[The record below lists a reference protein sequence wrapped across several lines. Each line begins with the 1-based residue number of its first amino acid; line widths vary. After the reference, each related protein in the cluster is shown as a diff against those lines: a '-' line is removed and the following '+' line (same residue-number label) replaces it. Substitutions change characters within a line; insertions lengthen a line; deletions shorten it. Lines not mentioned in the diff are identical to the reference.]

1 MIAHSPTPLQH
12 QVGWLPPE
20 GDLPTASRSELVAA
34 RRLGLLL
41 AVAVA
46 AGIDLIVSIV
56 QPTTS
61 PLDTAS
67 GFVLGAFGIVPILAA
82 APFGW
87 WLGPAAARTQ
97 RLGAA
102 AIVVAMAI
110 GVMILGDILT
120 VAGIALGSMF
130 ASGATYPAGELA
142 AGLVGMSLVG
152 AMVVGPFVVAMLTLP
167 ASVAWIV
174 AFRITWTVV
183 RPGGR
188 SSGDVMAT

>member
-1 MIAHSPTPLQH
+1 MIAHSRTPLQ
-12 QVGWLPPE
+12 QQRGWLPPGAE
-20 GDLPTASRSELVAA
+20 LPTASRSELVAA
-34 RRLGLLL
+34 RRLGLVL
-41 AVAVA
+41 AIAVA
-46 AGIDLIVSIV
+46 AGLDLIVSII

-87 WLGPAAARTQ
+87 WLGPAAARTR

-102 AIVVAMAI
+102 GVVVAMAI
-110 GVMILGDILT
+110 GVMIMGDILT
-120 VAGIALGSMF
+120 VTGIALGSMF
-130 ASGATYPAGELA
+130 ASGASYPAGELA

-152 AMVVGPFVVAMLTLP
+152 AMVVGPFVVALLTLL

-174 AFRITWTVV
+174 AFRIAWTGV
-183 RPGGR
+183 RPHGR
-188 SSGDVMAT
+188 RDDDVMAT

>member
-12 QVGWLPPE
+12 QRGWLPPE

-34 RRLGLLL
+34 RRLGLVL
-41 AVAVA
+41 AIAVA
-46 AGIDLIVSIV
+46 AGLDLIVSVI

-87 WLGPAAARTQ
+87 WLGPAAARTGHV
-97 RLGAA
+97 GAA

-110 GVMILGDILT
+110 GVMIVGDILT
-120 VAGIALGSMF
+120 VTGIALGSMF
-130 ASGATYPAGELA
+130 ASGASYPAGELA

-152 AMVVGPFVVAMLTLP
+152 AMVVGPFAVALLTLP

-174 AFRITWTVV
+174 AFRIAWTVV
-183 RPGGR
+183 RPHGR
-188 SSGDVMAT
+188 RDDDVMAT

>member
-1 MIAHSPTPLQH
+1 MIAHSRTPLQ
-12 QVGWLPPE
+12 QQRGWLLPE
-20 GDLPTASRSELVAA
+20 ADLPTASRTELVAA
-34 RRLGLLL
+34 RRLGLVL
-41 AVAVA
+41 AIAVA
-46 AGIDLIVSIV
+46 AGLDLIVSVI

-87 WLGPAAARTQ
+87 WLGPAAART
-97 RLGAA
+97 RRMGAA
-102 AIVVAMAI
+102 AIVVAIAI

-120 VAGIALGSMF
+120 VTGIAVGSMF
-130 ASGATYPAGELA
+130 ASGATYPAGQVA

-152 AMVVGPFVVAMLTLP
+152 AMVVGPFVVALLTLP

-174 AFRITWTVV
+174 AFKIAWTVI
-183 RPGGR
+183 RPR
-188 SSGDVMAT
+188 ARTAGDVMAT

>member
-1 MIAHSPTPLQH
+1 MIAHSPTSLQR
-12 QVGWLPPE
+12 QRGWLPAE
-20 GDLPTASRSELVAA
+20 GDLATASRREVIAA
-34 RRLGLLL
+34 RRLGLVL

-46 AGIDLIVSIV
+46 AGIDLIVTVV

-87 WLGPAAARTQ
+87 WLGPATARTQ
-97 RLGAA
+97 RMGAA

-120 VAGIALGSMF
+120 VTGIALGSMLG
-130 ASGATYPAGELA
+130 SGATYPAGELA

-152 AMVVGPFVVAMLTLP
+152 AMVVGPFVVALLTLP

-174 AFRITWTVV
+174 AFRIAWTRV
-183 RPGGR
+183 RSREQGT
-188 SSGDVMAT
+188 GDVTAT

>member
-1 MIAHSPTPLQH
+1 MIAHSRTPLQR
-12 QVGWLPPE
+12 QRGWLPPE

-34 RRLGLLL
+34 RRLGLVL

-46 AGIDLIVSIV
+46 AGLDLIVSVI

-82 APFGW
+82 APCGW
-87 WLGPAAARTQ
+87 WLGPAAARTR

-102 AIVVAMAI
+102 AIVMAMAI
-110 GVMILGDILT
+110 GVMIMGDILT
-120 VAGIALGSMF
+120 VTGIALGSMF
-130 ASGATYPAGELA
+130 ASGASYPAGELA

-152 AMVVGPFVVAMLTLP
+152 AMVVGPFVVALLTLP
-167 ASVAWIV
+167 ASIAWIV
-174 AFRITWTVV
+174 AFKIAWTVV
-183 RPGGR
+183 RAR
-188 SSGDVMAT
+188 ARRDDDVMGT